1 MSRGYYGRRSERSPA
16 EAASSLFANVLMGV
30 PGVGMNPTDLRF
42 ASDMIQHH
50 EGAIRASLELLR
62 QGTDPEMRSLARSIV
77 AAQEPEIAQL
87 RSYLSRQG
95 LSVAKNPN
103 PNVYPSVGVQAPNSK
118 GSTNSADLR
127 FAASM
132 IPHHEAAIEASSQL
146 LQQGRD
152 SEMSAL
158 AEKIIQAQQAEVIQ
172 LRGYL
177 NRQGKSYVLVPPGRF
192 DIASG
197 LLGVAAILAAPRL
210 PSRASSAVEMGGAM
224 LIGASLH
231 AYLMR
236 VFGHL

>member
-1 MSRGYYGRRSERSPA
+1 
-16 EAASSLFANVLMGV
+16 
-30 PGVGMNPTDLRF
+30 MNPTDLRF

-50 EGAIRASLELLR
+50 EGAISASLELLR
-62 QGTDPEMRSLARSIV
+62 QGTDPEMQSLARRII

-103 PNVYPSVGVQAPNSK
+103 VSPSVGVQAPK
-118 GSTNSADLR
+118 GSSNSADLR

-152 SEMSAL
+152 SEMRVL

-197 LLGVAAILAAPRL
+197 LLGVTAILAAQRL
-210 PSRASSAVEMGGAM
+210 PSRASGAVEMGGAM